1 MAVGHSITEDIAEI
15 RELLKTRE
23 HVSGALADAL
33 KKARRRLPRR
43 IYNQAMLLA
52 KAEPLMQH
60 PKLRLTL
67 DEPALRKSAGEVSGY
82 LKSVDLAD
90 RRKGRAL
97 TILGSMAFSVLA
109 VVVLMVA
116 VMRWRGLI

>member
-1 MAVGHSITEDIAEI
+1 VGHSITEDIAEI

>member
-1 MAVGHSITEDIAEI
+1 MGHSIAEEIAEI
-15 RELLKTRE
+15 RDLLKTRE
-23 HVSGALADAL
+23 HASGVLSVAL

-43 IYNQAMLLA
+43 VYQQGMLLA
-52 KAEPLMQH
+52 KAEPLMDH

-67 DEPALRKSAGEVSGY
+67 DEPALRKSANEVSTY
-82 LKSVDLAD
+82 LKSVDLAE
-90 RRKGRAL
+90 RRKTRVL

-109 VVVLMVA
+109 VVGLMIA